1 MSHSYLVVTKVMR
14 VEELLF
20 SFSPPNFDELL
31 DSQLWGNPHKTYI
44 SSSTFPYVLQFLH
57 FDFFL
62 EMLPSVITSL

>member
-20 SFSPPNFDELL
+20 SFSPQDFDELL

-44 SSSTFPYVLQFLH
+44 SSSTSSCFTVFAL
-57 FDFFL
+57 
-62 EMLPSVITSL
+62 